1 MPAKRMSAERAIQ
14 IQQLRTCWEALM
26 FLLPR
31 LQSTMPA
38 VMVQAREKLRR
49 HNLAAGPEFD
59 KVVLFAFYRL
69 AALLTLRQ
77 EPITMREVGEVL
89 ETPLS
94 SATRLVDALVENG
107 FVERVADPQDRRVVR
122 ITLTRAGK
130 ALYDTAV
137 EFFNARLAD
146 FLSHFDAQEREQLL
160 ALFQKTIR
168 VLQELNPQNLSARS
182 Q

>member
-1 MPAKRMSAERAIQ
+1 
-14 IQQLRTCWEALM
+14 M

-31 LQSTMPA
+31 LQATMPA
-38 VMVQAREKLRR
+38 VVVQAREKLAR
-49 HNLAAGPEFD
+49 HNFNAGPEFD

-69 AALLTLRQ
+69 AASLTLRR
-77 EPITMREVGEVL
+77 EPITMREVSAVL

-122 ITLTRAGK
+122 IALTDAGK
-130 ALYDTAV
+130 ALHNTAV
-137 EFFNARLAD
+137 EFFNARLAE
-146 FLSHFDAQEREQLL
+146 FLSHFDALEREQLL
-160 ALFQKTIR
+160 TLFEKTIR
-168 VLQELNPQNLSARS
+168 ILEELNPPTSSARS